1 MQQQLSVRRCA
12 SEGSLGRR
20 GYRKSLCEPPLALLS
35 IGRVGNARR
44 RTRSSVRH
52 SESELATRGR
62 GFVTRG
68 AWALELRP
76 PCDSH
81 LSCTFQHLMSAPR
94 QKTSMVTGLWPAWTR
109 PAMNLNPQ
117 WGPLRKPC
125 TSIRTCIKCYLRPVP
140 VQGCRS
146 VCQCACQGGRR
157 GHVRFS
163 GN

>member
-12 SEGSLGRR
+12 SEGSLGQR

-44 RTRSSVRH
+44 RTR
-52 SESELATRGR
+52 ATRGC
-62 GFVTRG
+62 GLVTRG

-81 LSCTFQHLMSAPR
+81 LSCTFQHLTSA
-94 QKTSMVTGLWPAWTR
+94 QKTSMVTGLWPACTR

-117 WGPLRKPC
+117 WGPLRQPC
-125 TSIRTCIKCYLRPVP
+125 TSIRTCITCYLQPVP